1 MYIDTNLTKTNYIEI
16 LIIIFTI
23 FLILIIISILG
34 IDLNPDKTPPKLIQE
49 VTVESFINSN
59 RINALNNNNNSNPQE
74 QLDLLKEVK
83 DMNLL
88 PIDSFCA
95 SHLGKSGDLDIAC
108 SNLTKDTCLDTSCCV
123 YTSSNTCVAGSKG
136 GPTFTKHQQGLDHY
150 YYKNKQFAKN
160 K

>member
-34 IDLNPDKTPPKLIQE
+34 IDLNPTKTPPKLLQE
-49 VTVESFINSN
+49 VTVESFINGN
-59 RINALNNNNNSNPQE
+59 GNLNPQE

-88 PIDSFCA
+88 PMDSFCA
-95 SHLGKSGDLDIAC
+95 SHLGKSGDLDNAC
-108 SNLTKDTCLDTSCCV
+108 LNLTKDSCLDTSCCV
-123 YTSSNTCVAGSKG
+123 YTSSNTCVAGSKQ
-136 GPTFTKHQQGLDHY
+136 GPTFTKHHQGLDHY
-150 YYKNKQFAKN
+150 YYKNKKFAKN